1 MRCSDVKA
9 SIHEKPITLTI
20 TSNKKPEISDT
31 IMSKW
36 QEIVDIMAI
45 TLNIPIALIMHI
57 KNKEVEVFITNENE
71 ENPYKKGDSNE
82 LLSELYCQTIIRN
95 KQKLMT
101 KNPDFKEFKVEN
113 LNKRLDR
120 EFYFAF
126 PIKWP
131 DGKIFGS
138 ICVIG
143 NKESFTEKNNYML
156 IKMLKERLEI
166 DLEILEEKETLQ
178 KEMQERINIEE
189 DLINLKNTIEENNK
203 LICEN
208 MEYEN
213 IRREFFSNI
222 SHELRTP
229 INVILSA
236 IQLIE
241 VTNISGKSQNKFVGK
256 YLDTMKRN
264 CYRLMRTFNN
274 IIEVTKV
281 DTDYYDINF
290 QNIDIVAI
298 VKEVTKQV
306 EEYIKD
312 TDVKVV
318 FNSKLKEKIITGDPE
333 KIENIILNILSNA
346 VKFTKSGGGGKIIVN
361 IFEKEESVFISIE
374 DTGIGIPED
383 KLDMIFEKFTQVNK
397 TLTRNHEGSGMGLA
411 LVKSLVDKHDGR
423 ITVKS
428 KLGIGS
434 KFTIE
439 LPVRGILDEV
449 AVEAINYNT
458 YGNLYEKIKIEFSDI
473 YGI

>member
-20 TSNKKPEISDT
+20 TSNKRPEISDS

-45 TLNIPIALIMHI
+45 TLNIPIALIKHI
-57 KNKEVEVFITNENE
+57 KDEKVEVFITNKNGG
-71 ENPYKKGDSNE
+71 NPYEKGDGNRF
-82 LLSELYCQTIIRN
+82 LSELYCKTIVKN
-95 KQKLMT
+95 KQRFITQDL
-101 KNPDFKEFKVEN
+101 EFE
-113 LNKRLDR
+113 
-120 EFYFAF
+120 EFNFEV

-131 DGKIFGS
+131 DGEIFGI
-138 ICVIG
+138 ICAIG
-143 NKESFTEKNNYML
+143 NKDSFTNENNYKL
-156 IKMLKERLEI
+156 IKILSERLEV
-166 DLEILEEKETLQ
+166 DLEVLVAKETLQ
-178 KEMQERINIEE
+178 KEMQERRNIEE

-213 IRREFFSNI
+213 IRKEFFSNI

-241 VTNISGKSQNKFVGK
+241 VTNIPGKSQNKFVGK

-290 QNIDIVAI
+290 QNIDIVDI
-298 VKEVTKQV
+298 VREVTEEV

-312 TDVKVV
+312 IEVKVI
-318 FNSKLKEKIITGDPE
+318 FNSKLKEKIIAADPE

-361 IFEKEESVFISIE
+361 VFEKEESIFISIE

-397 TLTRNHEGSGMGLA
+397 SLTRNHEGSGMGLA
-411 LVKSLVDKHDGR
+411 LVKSLVDKHNGR

-428 KLGIGS
+428 SLGVGS
-434 KFTIE
+434 EFIIE
-439 LPVRGILDEV
+439 LPIRNISDEV

-458 YGNLYEKIKIEFSDI
+458 YSNLYEKIKIEFSDI

>member
-1 MRCSDVKA
+1 
-9 SIHEKPITLTI
+9 
-20 TSNKKPEISDT
+20 
-31 IMSKW
+31 
-36 QEIVDIMAI
+36 
-45 TLNIPIALIMHI
+45 
-57 KNKEVEVFITNENE
+57 
-71 ENPYKKGDSNE
+71 
-82 LLSELYCQTIIRN
+82 
-95 KQKLMT
+95 
-101 KNPDFKEFKVEN
+101 
-113 LNKRLDR
+113 
-120 EFYFAF
+120 
-126 PIKWP
+126 
-131 DGKIFGS
+131 
-138 ICVIG
+138 
-143 NKESFTEKNNYML
+143 
-156 IKMLKERLEI
+156 
-166 DLEILEEKETLQ
+166 
-178 KEMQERINIEE
+178 
-189 DLINLKNTIEENNK
+189 
-203 LICEN
+203 

-213 IRREFFSNI
+213 IRKEFFSNI

-241 VTNISGKSQNKFVGK
+241 VTNIPGKSQNKFVGK

-290 QNIDIVAI
+290 QNIDIVDI
-298 VKEVTKQV
+298 VREVTEEV

-312 TDVKVV
+312 IEVKVI
-318 FNSKLKEKIITGDPE
+318 FNSKLKEKIIAADPE

-361 IFEKEESVFISIE
+361 VFEKEESIFISIE

-397 TLTRNHEGSGMGLA
+397 SLTRNHEGSGMGLA
-411 LVKSLVDKHDGR
+411 LVKSLVDKHNGR

-428 KLGIGS
+428 SLGVGS
-434 KFTIE
+434 EFIIE
-439 LPVRGILDEV
+439 LPIRNISDEV

-458 YGNLYEKIKIEFSDI
+458 YSNLYEKIKIEFSDI

>member
-20 TSNKKPEISDT
+20 TSNKKPEISDA

-45 TLNIPIALIMHI
+45 TINIPIALIKHI
-57 KNKEVEVFITNENE
+57 KNEEVEVFITNKNG
-71 ENPYKKGDSNE
+71 ENPYDNGDSNG
-82 LLSELYCQTIIRN
+82 LLSELYCETIVRN
-95 KQKLMT
+95 KQKFIKKDLE
-101 KNPDFKEFKVEN
+101 FEEFKIEN
-113 LNKRLDR
+113 SNKTLKR
-120 EFYFAF
+120 EFDFAV

-131 DGKIFGS
+131 DGEVFGI
-138 ICVIG
+138 ICAIG
-143 NKESFTEKNNYML
+143 NKESFTNKNNYKL

-166 DLEILEEKETLQ
+166 DLEVLVEKETLQ
-178 KEMQERINIEE
+178 KEMKERRNIEE
-189 DLINLKNTIEENNK
+189 DLINLRNTIEENNK

-213 IRREFFSNI
+213 IRKEFFSNI

-241 VTNISGKSQNKFVGK
+241 VTNIPGKSQNKFVGK

-281 DTDYYDINF
+281 DTDYYDINL
-290 QNIDIVAI
+290 QNIDIVDI
-298 VKEVTKQV
+298 VREVTEEV

-312 TDVKVV
+312 TEVKVV
-318 FNSKLKEKIITGDPE
+318 FNSKLKEKIIAADPE

-346 VKFTKSGGGGKIIVN
+346 VKFTKSGGGGKITVN
-361 IFEKEESVFISIE
+361 VFENGESVFISVE

-397 TLTRNHEGSGMGLA
+397 SLTRNHEGSGMGLA
-411 LVKSLVDKHDGR
+411 LVKSLVDKHNGK

-428 KLGIGS
+428 SLGVGS
-434 KFTIE
+434 EFIIE
-439 LPVRGILDEV
+439 LPIRNICDEV
-449 AVEAINYNT
+449 AVEALNYNT